1 MATLI
6 RTIARRCINEYE
18 EINLD
23 QFYILD
29 ALDLH
34 GYCSERLLGVLLE
47 EALARKPQT
56 MGRCIAEAD
65 QDGDLERAFR
75 HLDYML
81 RNNRFDA
88 KFRLRHDFMVVL
100 AHAIKAEL
108 TDDLEAIYN

>member
-6 RTIARRCINEYE
+6 RTIARRCITEYE
-18 EINLD
+18 GVDLS

-29 ALDLH
+29 ALDLF
-34 GYCSERLLGVLLE
+34 GYCSDRLLGVLLE

-56 MGRCIAEAD
+56 MGRCIAEAE
-65 QDGDLERAFR
+65 QDDDLERAFR

-108 TDDLEAIYN
+108 YDDLEAIYH

>member
-56 MGRCIAEAD
+56 MGRCIAEAE

-88 KFRLRHDFMVVL
+88 KFRLRYDFMVVL

-108 TDDLEAIYN
+108 YDDLEAIYH

>member
-18 EINLD
+18 GINLD

-56 MGRCIAEAD
+56 MGRCIAEAE

-81 RNNRFDA
+81 QNNRFDA

-108 TDDLEAIYN
+108 YDDLEAIYN